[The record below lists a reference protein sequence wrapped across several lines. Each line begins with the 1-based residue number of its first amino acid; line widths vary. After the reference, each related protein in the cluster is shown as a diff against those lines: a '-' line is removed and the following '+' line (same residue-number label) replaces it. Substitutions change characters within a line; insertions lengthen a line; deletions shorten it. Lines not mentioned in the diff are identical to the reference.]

1 MKYNIKVQKTKQ
13 SRLAEVDF
21 DNLPFGKVFTD
32 HMFVADYEDGEWKD
46 ARIEPFAPFSI
57 HPAAMVL
64 HYGQAIFEGM
74 KAFKNKDGE
83 PIFFRPLEHAKRIN
97 ASAHRMCMPDFP
109 AELFEDAIHQL
120 VDLDQAWI
128 PQGKDSA
135 LYMRPFMI
143 ATDEFIGVRPSEKY
157 RFMIFCCPVGAYYA
171 KPVKLYVEQQY
182 VRAVAGGVGEAKAAG
197 NYAAALRP
205 ALEAQQKGYDQVMW
219 TEAPDFKKIQEIGTM
234 NIFFVL
240 DGKVVTPKTNGAILK
255 GITRKSIIAILASK
269 GIEVEER
276 DITIDELVEA
286 HKCGQLQEAFGA
298 GTAAV
303 VSQVELIAYGDH
315 EMKLDV
321 ANAKVAAE
329 VKATIEGLRYGEIED
344 TFGWTEAVRSLEMV

>member
-1 MKYNIKVQKTKQ
+1 MKYDIRIQKTTQ

-21 DNLPFGKVFTD
+21 SNLPFGRVFTD

-46 ARIEPFAPFSI
+46 ARIVPFAPFQM

-83 PIFFRPLEHAKRIN
+83 PIFFRPAEHAKRIN
-97 ASAHRMCMPDFP
+97 ASAHRMCMPEFP
-109 AELFEDAIHQL
+109 ADLFEDAIHQL
-120 VDLDQAWI
+120 VDLDRDWI
-128 PQGKDSA
+128 PQGKESA

-143 ATDEFIGVRPSEKY
+143 ATDEFIGVRPSQKY
-157 RFMIFCCPVGAYYA
+157 RFIIFCCPVGAYYA
-171 KPVKLYVEQQY
+171 KPVKLYVEQKY

-197 NYAAALRP
+197 NYGAALRP

-240 DGKVVTPKTNGAILK
+240 DGKVVTPKTDGAILK
-255 GITRKSIIAILASK
+255 GITRKSIIDILRSK
-269 GIEVEER
+269 NIEVEER
-276 DITIDELVEA
+276 DIMIDELVEA
-286 HKCGQLQEAFGA
+286 HNNGQLSEAFGA

-315 EMKLDV
+315 KMQLDI
-321 ANAKVAAE
+321 ANAKVSTE

-344 TFGWTEAVRSLEMV
+344 TFGWIEAVRSLEMA